1 MAVLEPIAHIESGFS
16 EKFGI
21 PRQSGL
27 VADTIARV
35 VFEKEYQNSDYIKG
49 IEEYSHLWL
58 IWNFSKSNPHNVK
71 PLVNPPRLG
80 GNVKKGVFAT
90 RSPFRPNPIGLSSV
104 KLEQVIWDGENGPEL
119 VVSGADLL
127 DGTPI
132 YDIKPYLAYTD
143 CHTDA
148 ICSFADAHKDDSVK
162 VDFDER
168 LLMKLPGELR
178 NTVTNL
184 LAQDPRAA
192 YNKRSDYVYGLR
204 YMEYDIRFVVED
216 DLLKV
221 VDVVD
226 AQADEYKNVK

>member
-1 MAVLEPIAHIESGFS
+1 M
-16 EKFGI
+16 
-21 PRQSGL
+21 
-27 VADTIARV
+27 
-35 VFEKEYQNSDYIKG
+35 
-49 IEEYSHLWL
+49 
-58 IWNFSKSNPHNVK
+58 
-71 PLVNPPRLG
+71 NPPRLG